1 MPIVR
6 GVNVEDSHLKMVLK
20 TGSTGPAVSD
30 LQDLLKSHGFTQ
42 VGPTDGEFGPAT
54 KRALLQFQQ
63 SHNLDVDGL
72 AGPNV
77 WMALTAKTLPAS
89 NDADTTIVGSA
100 RAVEL
105 LSIASAEIGTR
116 EEPDGSNGGPR
127 VDVYTGRWR
136 VSWCALWASWV
147 LKQTS
152 WNPWKKPIA
161 AVVRI
166 RDWALDVKLYE
177 SSEAYEPRP
186 GDLFIMLTKGAEGVD
201 TGHGHVGIVLS
212 YDKDKREIRTI
223 EGNASNAVRSLKRPR
238 SAIAGFVRITDV

>member
-6 GVNVEDSHLKMVLK
+6 GVSVEDSHLKMVLK

-77 WMALTAKTLPAS
+77 WMALVSARLPAP
-89 NDADTTIVGSA
+89 GSGEVPSGSP
-100 RAVEL
+100 RAQEL
-105 LSIASAEIGTR
+105 LGVALGEVGVC
-116 EEPDGSNGGPR
+116 EVPDGSNGGPR
-127 VDVYTGRWR
+127 VDMYTGKWR
-136 VSWCALWASWV
+136 VSWCSLWVSWV

-152 WNPWKKPIA
+152 WNPWSKPIA
-161 AVVRI
+161 AVVRL

-177 SSEAYEPRP
+177 SSESYEPRP
-186 GDLFIMLTKGAEGVD
+186 GDIFIMLTKGAEGVD
-201 TGHGHVGIVLS
+201 TGHGHTGFVLS